1 MRKLAKR
8 PGPKRGRRKAHPR
21 CIVIAGP
28 NGAGKT
34 TFARTY
40 LAQDA
45 NVVHFINADLIAGGL
60 SPLDPRLAAV
70 AAGRLVLAE
79 IDRLA
84 HAQADF
90 AFESTLS
97 GLGYSQRLQAI
108 KERGYV
114 IEIVYLKL
122 GSAELALQR
131 VATRVKQGGHD
142 VPAADVR
149 RRFDRSWRNFSET
162 FRLLA
167 DRWTV
172 YDNSS
177 GIPQLLE
184 KGP

>member
-1 MRKLAKR
+1 MAL
-8 PGPKRGRRKAHPR
+8 
-21 CIVIAGP
+21 
-28 NGAGKT
+28 
-34 TFARTY
+34 
-40 LAQDA
+40 
-45 NVVHFINADLIAGGL
+45 
-60 SPLDPRLAAV
+60 

-84 HAQADF
+84 EAQVDF

-97 GLGYSQRLQAI
+97 GLGYSLRLQAL
-108 KERGYV
+108 KERGYA

-142 VPAADVR
+142 VPATDVR

-162 FRLLA
+162 YRLLA
-167 DRWTV
+167 DRWAV